1 MGARLKH
8 NRPLGGWSVFDP
20 STYQALEPCRAR
32 QRNDVR
38 IASMPHLVL
47 LGDSIFDNAQYTS
60 GGPDVV
66 SQVRSLLPL
75 GWGASLLAVDGST
88 TLNIPDQMQHL
99 PKDCTHVV
107 LSVGGNNAL
116 TEASRLGIS
125 LFGMTAE
132 PPSKSLDSL
141 ADISNTFESQYR
153 STVDVCLR
161 PGLPLGVCTIYDGCF
176 PDKSYQRIASL
187 ALAIFNDV
195 IIRVAIER
203 GVPVI
208 DLRSI
213 CTAPTDY
220 ANPIEPS
227 SIGGEKIAKAI
238 VALVMGRDDQMSGT
252 RILSAPRVPPTP
264 D

>member
-1 MGARLKH
+1 
-8 NRPLGGWSVFDP
+8 
-20 STYQALEPCRAR
+20 
-32 QRNDVR
+32 
-38 IASMPHLVL
+38 MPHLVL

-66 SQVRSLLPL
+66 SQVRNLLPS

-88 TLNIPDQMQHL
+88 TANIPDQMQRL
-99 PKDCTHVV
+99 PKDCTHLV

-125 LFGMTAE
+125 FFGMTGE
-132 PPSKSLDSL
+132 PNSKSLDSL
-141 ADISNTFESQYR
+141 ADISDAFESQYR
-153 STVDVCLR
+153 SAVDACLR
-161 PGLPLGVCTIYDGCF
+161 PELPLGVCTIYNGCF

-195 IIRVAIER
+195 IIRVAVER
-203 GVPVI
+203 GLSVI

-227 SIGGEKIAKAI
+227 SIGGEKIAKVI
-238 VALVMGRDDQMSGT
+238 VTLVTGRYDQMDGM
-252 RILSAPRVPPTP
+252 RILSAPGIRST

>member
-1 MGARLKH
+1 M
-8 NRPLGGWSVFDP
+8 
-20 STYQALEPCRAR
+20 TLELRA
-32 QRNDVR
+32 V
-38 IASMPHLVL
+38 PHLVL
-47 LGDSIFDNAQYTS
+47 LGDSILDNAQYTS

-66 SQVRSLLPL
+66 SQVHNLLPS

-88 TLNIPDQMQHL
+88 TVNIPDQMQRL
-99 PKDCTHVV
+99 PKECTHLV

-125 LFGMTAE
+125 FFGMTGE
-132 PPSKSLDSL
+132 PTSKSLDSL
-141 ADISNTFESQYR
+141 ADISDAFESQYR
-153 STVDVCLR
+153 SAVDACLR
-161 PGLPLGVCTIYDGCF
+161 PGLPLAVCTIYNGCF

-203 GVPVI
+203 VLSVI
-208 DLRSI
+208 DLRLI

-227 SIGGEKIAKAI
+227 SVGGEKIAKVI
-238 VALVMGRDDQMSGT
+238 VALVTGRYDQMHGT
-252 RILSAPRVPPTP
+252 RIFRAPQIQPNS
-264 D
+264 

>member
-1 MGARLKH
+1 MFPISKL
-8 NRPLGGWSVFDP
+8 PSVD
-20 STYQALEPCRAR
+20 CRMAT
-32 QRNDVR
+32 
-38 IASMPHLVL
+38 MPHLVL
-47 LGDSIFDNAQYTS
+47 LGDSIFDNAHHTS

-66 SQVRSLLPL
+66 SQVRNLLPS
-75 GWGASLLAVDGST
+75 GWDASLLAVDGST
-88 TLNIPDQMQHL
+88 TLNIPDQIQRL
-99 PKDCTHVV
+99 PKASTHLV

-125 LFGMTAE
+125 FFGMTGE
-132 PPSKSLDSL
+132 PTSKALDSL
-141 ADISNTFESQYR
+141 ADISDTFESAYR
-153 STVDVCLR
+153 SAVAACLR
-161 PGLPLGVCTIYDGCF
+161 PGLPLDVCTIYNGCF

-203 GVPVI
+203 GLPVI

-213 CTAPTDY
+213 CATAADY

-227 SIGGEKIAKAI
+227 SIGGEKIARAI
-238 VALVMGRDDQMSGT
+238 VALVTGRDNQMYGT
-252 RILSAPRVPPTP
+252 RIVTRPRIQSAP